1 MRLAILSDIHGNLT
15 ALQRVLKR
23 LESLQIDDMICLG
36 DVVGYGPYPNECCN
50 IIQNN
55 CRFCIAGNHD
65 FAALRLLDSRNFN
78 PFARTA
84 INWTV
89 SILSPE
95 NKAFLETLN
104 VYRVEGDMLF
114 VHGSPANPAR
124 FPYIMNRYDADEA
137 FEALNEQICFI
148 GHSHIAGFFQPGNRI
163 KQPAFTVQLE
173 EKQRYIINVGSI
185 GQPRDGDPRA
195 AFAVL
200 DTDEST
206 VQVLRVDYDIQ
217 KTQKAMAAAGL
228 PEYLINRLEVG
239 L

>member
-15 ALQRVLKR
+15 ALNRVLKR
-23 LESLQIDDMICLG
+23 LDSLQIDDMICLG
-36 DVVGYGPYPNECCN
+36 DVVGYGPHPNDCCN
-50 IIQNN
+50 IIHQN

-89 SILSPE
+89 SILTPE

-104 VYRVEGDMLF
+104 LYRAEGHMLF
-114 VHGSPANPAR
+114 VHGSPVNPAR
-124 FPYIMNRYDADEA
+124 FQYIMNRYDADEA
-137 FEALNEQICFI
+137 FDVLNEQICFI
-148 GHSHIAGFFQPGNRI
+148 GHTHVAGVFQPGYRL
-163 KQPAFTVQLE
+163 KQPSFTVQLRDN
-173 EKQRYIINVGSI
+173 QRYIINVGSV

-200 DTDEST
+200 DTDAST
-206 VQVLRVDYDIQ
+206 LQVFRVEYDFR

-228 PEYLINRLEVG
+228 PEYLIDRLEVG